1 MKNMK
6 GLKMQ
11 VEKVATNNEQVADKG
26 KMWQL
31 VVMAEKNWT
40 PSVKATEQWYSISK
54 GQGDSRKTIETEELQ
69 ERVCQP
75 LGMGGEQGEVT
86 KSYYQ

>member
-1 MKNMK
+1 MK

-11 VEKVATNNEQVADKG
+11 GEKVATDNEQVAK
-26 KMWQL
+26 KKRWQQG
-31 VVMAEKNWT
+31 VMVEKKNWT

-54 GQGDSRKTIETEELQ
+54 GQGDSRRAIETEELQ

-86 KSYYQ
+86 KSY

>member
-31 VVMAEKNWT
+31 VVMAEKNRT
-40 PSVKATEQWYSISK
+40 PSVKATEQ
-54 GQGDSRKTIETEELQ
+54 
-69 ERVCQP
+69 
-75 LGMGGEQGEVT
+75 
-86 KSYYQ
+86 